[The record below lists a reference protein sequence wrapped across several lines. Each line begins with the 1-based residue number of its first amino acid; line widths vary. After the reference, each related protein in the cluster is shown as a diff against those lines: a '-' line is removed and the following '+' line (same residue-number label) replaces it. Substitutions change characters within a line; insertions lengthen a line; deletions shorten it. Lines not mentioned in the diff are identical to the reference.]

1 MKDEILKSYVS
12 DFAEQ
17 NEISDFEDHEIFE
30 RFANYCVI
38 SKQYP
43 REFEYDCLSVGGG
56 ADTAIDGVAIIVN
69 GNIVEKPEEIE
80 FFLRSNGSLS
90 VSFSFIQSKLSHK
103 FNGAQML
110 NFLAG
115 IRNFFTDK
123 SSIPENE
130 DIKSLRSVKDAI
142 YKNSI
147 SLDGAPALDLFFVT
161 TGKWEEPEH
170 ITGLVNSELNILK
183 ERGLFSNIE
192 FQCVDAERL
201 KEIYRETRNKAI
213 REIDFPS
220 LVSLPEIKGVRQ
232 SFVGSISI
240 KEYLKL
246 ITDSDGNLQKNLF
259 YDNVRDYQ
267 GSNSVNKEID
277 KTLRS
282 GDGQAAIA
290 IYNNG
295 ITVIAKKIERISG
308 KIKLTDYQIVNGCQT
323 SHVLFENRNSLKDGS
338 HIVLKVIETTDQEIA
353 VSVIKATN
361 RQTEVKVEAFESL
374 SPFHKDL
381 EEYYKAQSSNRK
393 FPIYYERRSKQ
404 YDGVPGVKSSQ
415 VITLSA
421 QIKAYVSACLSQPQS
436 THRYFGE
443 ILESNRGKMFLENDK
458 HEKYYLSSSLL
469 NRIEILSKNGV
480 VNRKHKQFKYHLV
493 YLLYAYFTAVNLKSG
508 KPDYQNICS
517 QIDNDQEIIPVLKAA
532 CRSVDNALSRTKM
545 SVQDATRSKA
555 VTDTLTRELMTSIHG
570 A

>member
-1 MKDEILKSYVS
+1 MKDEILKSFVH

-17 NEISDFEDHEIFE
+17 NSITEQEESAIFE

-38 SKQYP
+38 SKKYP
-43 REFEYDCLSVGGG
+43 REFDFECLSIGGG

-69 GNIVEKPEEIE
+69 GNIV
-80 FFLRSNGSLS
+80 
-90 VSFSFIQSKLSHK
+90 SFCFVQSKMSPK
-103 FNGAQML
+103 FNGSQIL

-115 IRNFFTDK
+115 IKNFFAEK
-123 SSIPENE
+123 SAIPENE
-130 DIKSLRSVKDAI
+130 EIANLRLIKDCI

-147 SLDGAPALDLFFVT
+147 NLEGAPTLDLFFVS
-161 TGKWEEPEH
+161 TGRWESPEH
-170 ITGLVNSELNILK
+170 ITGLINSELGTLK
-183 ERGLFSNIE
+183 QRGLFSSVE
-192 FQCVDAERL
+192 FQCIDADRL
-201 KEIYRETRNKAI
+201 KEIYRETRNKTV

-232 SFVGSISI
+232 SFVGSLSI

-246 ITDSDGNLQKNLF
+246 IEDSDGNLQKNLF

-267 GSNSVNKEID
+267 GSNSVNKEIER
-277 KTLRS
+277 TLKS
-282 GDGQAAIA
+282 GDAQAAIS

-323 SHVLFENRNSLKDGS
+323 SHVLFENRGAIKDES
-338 HIVLKVIETTDQEIA
+338 HIVLKIIETTDQEIA
-353 VSVIKATN
+353 VNVIKATN

-374 SPFHKDL
+374 APFHKDL
-381 EEYYKAQSSNRK
+381 EEYYKAKNGSRK

-404 YDGVPGVKSSQ
+404 YEGVPGVKNSQ

-421 QIKAYVSACLSQPQS
+421 QIKAYVSACLAQPQS

-443 ILESNRGKMFLENDK
+443 ILDSNRGKMFTEGDDY
-458 HEKYYLSSSLL
+458 EKYYLSSTLL
-469 NRIEILSKNGV
+469 NRVELLAKREVIG
-480 VNRKHKQFKYHLV
+480 RKYKQFKYHLV
-493 YLLYAYFTAVNLKSG
+493 YLLYAYFSNEKKNMKKQDLSELYQKIDDDSAFIPIAKAGCKS
-508 KPDYQNICS
+508 
-517 QIDNDQEIIPVLKAA
+517 ID
-532 CRSVDNALSRTKM
+532 SALSKQRM

-555 VTDTLTRELMTSIHG
+555 ITDMLAREIQASQR

>member
-1 MKDEILKSYVS
+1 MKDEILRSFIN

-17 NEISDFEDHEIFE
+17 NAIIEQDESSVFE

-43 REFEYDCLSVGGG
+43 REFDFESLSVGGG
-56 ADTAIDGVAIIVN
+56 SDTAIDGVAIIVN
-69 GNIVEKPEEIE
+69 GNIVKSSEEID
-80 FFLRSNGSLS
+80 FLLKKNGSLF
-90 VSFSFIQSKLSHK
+90 VSFSFIQSKLSPK
-103 FNGAQML
+103 FNGAQIL

-115 IRNFFTDK
+115 IRNFFLDK
-123 SSIPENE
+123 TAIPENE
-130 DIKSLRSVKDAI
+130 DIKMLRLIKEDI
-142 YKNSI
+142 YKKSI
-147 SLDGAPALDLFFVT
+147 DLETAPTLDLFFVS
-161 TGKWEEPEH
+161 TGSWEEPEH
-170 ITGLVNSELNILK
+170 ITGHVNSELKIL
-183 ERGLFSNIE
+183 EDRRLFSKID
-192 FQCVDAERL
+192 FHCVDAERL
-201 KEIYRETRNKAI
+201 KEIYRETRNKI
-213 REIDFPS
+213 VREIVFPS
-220 LVSLPEIKGVRQ
+220 IVALPEIKGVRQ
-232 SFVGSISI
+232 SFIGSLSV

-267 GSNSVNKEID
+267 GSKGVNEEIG
-277 KTLRS
+277 KTLKS

-295 ITVIAKKIERISG
+295 ITIIAKKIERISG

-323 SHVLFENRNSLKDGS
+323 SHVLFENRESLKDES
-338 HIVLKVIETTDQEIA
+338 HIVLKIIETTDQGIA

-381 EEYYKAQSSNRK
+381 EEYYKAQSSVRK

-404 YDGVPGVKSSQ
+404 YEGVPGVRSSQ

-421 QIKAYVSACLSQPQS
+421 QIRAYVSACLMQPQS

-443 ILESNRGKMFLENDK
+443 LLESNREKMFLEGDG
-458 HEKYYLSSSLL
+458 HEKYYLSSALL
-469 NRIEILSKNGV
+469 NRIETLAKRGLIK
-480 VNRKHKQFKYHLV
+480 RAHKLFKYHLV
-493 YLLYAYFTAVNLKSG
+493 YLLYTYFTSEYKKDR
-508 KPDYQNICS
+508 KPNFEEIYKL
-517 QIDNDQEIIPVLKAA
+517 IDNDEKIVGVLNAA
-532 CRSVDNALSRTKM
+532 VESINAVLLKQKM
-545 SVQDATRSKA
+545 SVYDATRSK
-555 VTDTLTRELMTSIHG
+555 VFTDFLAKEIMNSVRG